1 MRVLHVVHYPVFGG
15 PHNQALRL
23 AGPLRE
29 HGVELTVLLPDEV
42 GNADSRLKAAGIDVV
57 AMPLH
62 RLRES
67 RRLGPHVA
75 LLRGLVPEIGAIR
88 RLLRERRIDV
98 VEVAGLVNPHA
109 AIAARAEGVPV
120 VWQLIDTRAP
130 WPVAAV
136 SMLFVR
142 TMADIVMTTG
152 MSVAMAHPG
161 GSALR
166 RRLISFFPPV
176 DTELFRPGS
185 SERAAV
191 RAEWGLSDA
200 VPVVGCVANINPQ
213 KGIDGLIRAFARVHR
228 SRPDARLVL
237 IGAEYATHAEY
248 SRIIRELMRNHGL
261 SDGTDVL
268 FRGERDDVHR
278 QLMGFD
284 VFAFTPVPRGEGIST
299 VVLEAMSAGL
309 PVVTSAVA
317 GLADAVESGVDGV
330 LALPGDHAGVADAIL
345 DLLSDPSR
353 SAAMGAEARTSAA
366 RRFGIEA
373 SIADHLE
380 AYRRA
385 LNRRRR

>member
-23 AGPLRE
+23 AAPLRE
-29 HGVELTVLLPDEV
+29 HGVELTVLVPDEA
-42 GNADSRLKAAGIDVV
+42 GNAAPRLRAAGIDVV
-57 AMPLH
+57 SMPLH

-67 RRLGPHVA
+67 RRAGPHLA

-88 RLLRERRIDV
+88 RLVRERRIDV

-142 TMADIVMTTG
+142 SLAAVVMTTG
-152 MSVAMAHPG
+152 VSVALAHPG

-166 RRLISFFPPV
+166 KRLLPFFPPV
-176 DTELFRPGS
+176 DTQLFRPAAAD
-185 SERAAV
+185 RAAV
-191 RAEWGLSDA
+191 RAEWGLSET
-200 VPVVGCVANINPQ
+200 VPVVGCVGNINPQ
-213 KGIDGLIRAFARVHR
+213 KGIDGLIRAFALVHR
-228 SRPDARLVL
+228 RIPEAKLVL
-237 IGAEYATHAEY
+237 IGAEYETHAEY
-248 SRIIRELMRNHGL
+248 SRSLRRLMHDHGL
-261 SDGTDVL
+261 SDGADVL
-268 FRGERDDVHR
+268 FRGDSDEVHR

-317 GLADAVESGVDGV
+317 GLADAVESGIDGV
-330 LALPGDHAGVADAIL
+330 LTAAGDRAGVADAIL
-345 DLLSDPSR
+345 GLLSDPPR
-353 SAAMGAEARTSAA
+353 VAAMGAAARTSAL
-366 RRFGIEA
+366 RRFGIAA
-373 SIADHLE
+373 SVADHLE

-385 LNRRRR
+385 TVRRRR